1 MKSTGVVRKIDELGR
16 IVIPKEIRRNLRIHD
31 GENLEIFI
39 DENSIILK
47 KFSKIAD
54 LKDIIMRLCDLIY
67 DTMDQRMFITDR
79 DHIIAVTKTLEHMEG
94 KNNNEVLMNLL
105 LNSESYQSKEVDTFT
120 FDGESV
126 SGYYYIAPIITSMD
140 NLGLVGIICD
150 KENKLV
156 MEFVKFISKVLS
168 EKIDIA

>member
-105 LNSESYQSKEVDTFT
+105 LNSESYQSMEVDTFT

-140 NLGLVGIICD
+140 NLGLVGIISD

-156 MEFVKFISKVLS
+156 MEFVKFISKILS